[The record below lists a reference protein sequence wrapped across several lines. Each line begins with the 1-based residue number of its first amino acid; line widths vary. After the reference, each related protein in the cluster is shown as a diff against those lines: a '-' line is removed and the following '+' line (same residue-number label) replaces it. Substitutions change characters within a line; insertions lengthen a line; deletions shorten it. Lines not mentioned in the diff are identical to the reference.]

1 MDENKNAPHGFHR
14 RVHPLKFRT
23 TGDIIRKL
31 RLAAGPASM
40 LNPTASPFIP
50 VQARSRENEPQPPV
64 EAPTESNETDD
75 PIQEDPEE
83 EEDTE
88 SPPEVV
94 DVAAMIGPIGTQVTK
109 ISEEDLAK
117 QERAAKTLQSYYRRL
132 LESRANQIANPR
144 LGLLKTRK
152 DKFDAC
158 AQVADSIE
166 WPEKSLYRPIF
177 LGALPHLLVCI
188 DRAWTIAVEAKAK
201 VKKAARSNDKHE
213 AIEELM
219 KRQTKIKW
227 VHDVHIT
234 WSSLANDCCTLRCSG
249 TIKRLQG
256 LHTDVKETSDLHKR
270 RDVEE
275 LKVYVG
281 RVADVLEE
289 VPQAKEELDF
299 DMRMASVWMIYV
311 FERRNAKVDE
321 EKPEL
326 NTEDLDYV

>member
-1 MDENKNAPHGFHR
+1 VDENKNAPHGFHR

-132 LESRANQIANPR
+132 LESRANQIANPG

-166 WPEKSLYRPIF
+166 WPEKSLYRPVF

-201 VKKAARSNDKHE
+201 VKKAARSNDRHE

-219 KRQTKIKW
+219 KRQTKI
-227 VHDVHIT
+227 
-234 WSSLANDCCTLRCSG
+234 NG